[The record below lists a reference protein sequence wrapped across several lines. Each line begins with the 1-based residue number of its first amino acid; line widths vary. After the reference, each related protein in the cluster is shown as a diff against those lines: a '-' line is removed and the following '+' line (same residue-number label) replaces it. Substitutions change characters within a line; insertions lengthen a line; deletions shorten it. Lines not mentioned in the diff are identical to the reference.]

1 MRFQRYI
8 KEQYLIELSI
18 GMAAKMADDLHQ
30 GQFRK
35 DSGEPY
41 IVHPVGTYKILK
53 TLGIKDREVLTA
65 ALFHD
70 TLEDTNINY
79 NEIKRKLNKRVAD
92 LVKEVTSDKKAI
104 EKTDKPNYLVNKMVK
119 MSDDALLIK
128 LADRLHNL
136 SDITT
141 VNKKFAEKMY
151 NQTTFIIQELREKR
165 SLNNKH
171 KKLIRLIN
179 KQLDKYEK

>member
-1 MRFQRYI
+1 MRFQEYMT
-8 KEQYLIELSI
+8 EQYIIELSI
-18 GMAAKMADDLHQ
+18 GMAAKTASDLHQ

-53 TLGIKDREVLTA
+53 SLGIKDREVLA
-65 ALFHD
+65 ASLLHD

-79 NEIKRKLNKRVAD
+79 NEIKRKFNKRVAD

-136 SDITT
+136 SDINI
-141 VNKKFAEKMY
+141 VNRLFAEKMY
-151 NQTTFIIQELREKR
+151 NQTTFIIQELRDKR

-179 KQLDKYEK
+179 KKLGGYKK

>member
-1 MRFQRYI
+1 
-8 KEQYLIELSI
+8 
-18 GMAAKMADDLHQ
+18 
-30 GQFRK
+30 
-35 DSGEPY
+35 
-41 IVHPVGTYKILK
+41 
-53 TLGIKDREVLTA
+53 
-65 ALFHD
+65 
-70 TLEDTNINY
+70 
-79 NEIKRKLNKRVAD
+79 
-92 LVKEVTSDKKAI
+92 
-104 EKTDKPNYLVNKMVK
+104 MVK

-151 NQTTFIIQELREKR
+151 NQTTFIIQELRDKR

-179 KQLDKYEK
+179 KQLSEYKK